1 MFYTTNF
8 RILPT
13 ENYYTYLFRQSRAKQ
28 VIMIL
33 FFHRMILDPK
43 ISCINIP
50 IYSARYISVW
60 IHFDNSTF
68 NSRSQ
73 KLFQITIWHETKNT
87 TECLTTLNKNLIWF
101 TNSHPDIIVKNQ
113 QDQTWEWNTIVGQ
126 LHIEFIRCMFLSKD
140 EHAKTRLEIKPYWGV
155 RTK

>member
-28 VIMIL
+28 IIMIF

-87 TECLTTLNKNLIWF
+87 TECLTTLTETWF
-101 TNSHPDIIVKNQ
+101 GSRI
-113 QDQTWEWNTIVGQ
+113 
-126 LHIEFIRCMFLSKD
+126 HIPILSSK
-140 EHAKTRLEIKPYWGV
+140 IN
-155 RTK
+155 RTKRESEIQLSASFTLNLFDVCSYQRMNMPRRG